1 MLSLFRQSPRMA
13 SENVS
18 RNYTVHNPI
27 KDLLSASAS
36 KIVEQ
41 ASEEEKDQETQDF
54 AGKNM
59 LHRALKS

>member
-1 MLSLFRQSPRMA
+1 MA